1 MPKLLR
7 IQTCRLFFAHTS
19 DIHQTRTKISSA
31 TLDLEPRRLT
41 LLIPDIY
48 ALDIDLTLSDASL
61 GQELLRLGV
70 GPQGTESVLMLK
82 RAREF
87 DVDRARAEWCVKD
100 KCLVIVV

>member
-1 MPKLLR
+1 VPKLLR

-31 TLDLEPRRLT
+31 TLDLEPRHLT
-41 LLIPDIY
+41 FLIPDIY
-48 ALDIDLTLSDASL
+48 ALGIDLTLSGASL

-70 GPQGTESVLMLK
+70 GAQGTESVLMLK

-87 DVDRARAEWCVKD
+87 DVDRARTKWCVKD